1 MMTKQEAI
9 KIYDKTFPDLK
20 YDQIRETKSFFIFS
34 RNDGTIVDPVIVRK
48 SNGECRGYV
57 PPIDGV

>member
-1 MMTKQEAI
+1 MTKQQAI
-9 KIYDKTFPDLK
+9 AIYKKTFPDLK

-34 RNDGTIVDPVIVRK
+34 RNDGTIVDPVMVRK

-57 PPIDGV
+57 PPKDGV

>member
-1 MMTKQEAI
+1 MTKQEAI

-34 RNDGTIVDPVIVRK
+34 RNDGTIVDPVMVRK

-57 PPIDGV
+57 PPFDGE